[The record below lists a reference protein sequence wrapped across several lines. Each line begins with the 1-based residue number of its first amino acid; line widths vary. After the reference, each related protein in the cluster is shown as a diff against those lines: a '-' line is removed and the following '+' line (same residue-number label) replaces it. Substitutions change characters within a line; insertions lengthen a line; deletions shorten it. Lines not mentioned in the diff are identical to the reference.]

1 MVKKIQNNK
10 SIVASYIK
18 ELKSELFCSP
28 NMKKA
33 IIAEIIDEID
43 DIECKTQ
50 FLTLQILYDKVGQPY
65 EIARNIENRDDIEKL
80 KQSAKK
86 YHRTKIICAICLL
99 IAFLATVITIFIV
112 KSNKTYHSKTYNN
125 SYIAEETYSS

>member
-65 EIARNIENRDDIEKL
+65 EIARSIENRDDIEKL

-99 IAFLATVITIFIV
+99 TAFLATVITIFIV
-112 KSNKTYHSKTYNN
+112 KSNKTYHSKN
-125 SYIAEETYSS
+125 I

>member
-43 DIECKTQ
+43 IS
-50 FLTLQILYDKVGQPY
+50 
-65 EIARNIENRDDIEKL
+65 N
-80 KQSAKK
+80 
-86 YHRTKIICAICLL
+86 
-99 IAFLATVITIFIV
+99 V
-112 KSNKTYHSKTYNN
+112 KHSFSRYK
-125 SYIAEETYSS
+125 SCMIK

>member
-65 EIARNIENRDDIEKL
+65 EIARSIENRD
-80 KQSAKK
+80 
-86 YHRTKIICAICLL
+86 R
-99 IAFLATVITIFIV
+99 
-112 KSNKTYHSKTYNN
+112 KSVV
-125 SYIAEETYSS
+125 

>member
-1 MVKKIQNNK
+1 
-10 SIVASYIK
+10 
-18 ELKSELFCSP
+18 
-28 NMKKA
+28 MKKA

-65 EIARNIENRDDIEKL
+65 EIARSIENRDDIEKL

-112 KSNKTYHSKTYNN
+112 KSNKTYHSKTYKN
-125 SYIAEETYSS
+125 SYIAEETYTS